1 MSEGSQGEFD
11 ADVIVVG
18 SGFGGSVAALR
29 FAEAGQDVLVLE
41 RGDWVSRERHEADL
55 DNLWLPHRHRY
66 GFNELRPRGRNLVPW
81 LGACVGGGSY
91 VYAGTLKRVE
101 RWKGFPRAI
110 REDDM
115 GRWYDLAESIMDP
128 AYYPD
133 YPPYNEARAT
143 QLLVDVGAKLAREE
157 PELVEDYGRIHLGI
171 SFAPP
176 GGTPGAEFVNK
187 HGAKQR
193 YLDPREQ
200 SLLGGDIGA
209 KNTLDRNYLHLAQ
222 ERGARIEA
230 MVEVDRIERTP
241 QGWEVTCVRRLE
253 VPQASSLWGRWRAGK
268 RRPERTEVFRCR
280 RLVLAAGSIGSTE
293 LLLRN
298 RDLHGTLSGLSPMLG
313 RRYTTNGD
321 FLSLMFPSR
330 GIFVGWLGFLASLVG
345 GVATALNHRALAAGA
360 GVPVLDHWA
369 TYVLGA
375 GALVYAAGLVATR
388 RACDPDIG
396 TTNSDFIR
404 FRGRDGETQGAYIET
419 GRYPTPVRL
428 ALAVLLSV
436 LGLWRPRSYGKIIA
450 FTKLLRWTIPPFALF
465 AQTWP
470 VPLLKMGRDD
480 AYGTFRLD
488 EQGRAVID
496 YPWRDNRDFY
506 AWLNSLARKVAAAAG
521 ASWAPNPAFLLTR
534 RLEIPHNQGGV
545 PMGEGP
551 AEGVVD
557 HAGRVFGHDD
567 LMVLDGSILPV
578 SPGPNPA
585 LTILAVAERAMSVA
599 AAQLRQQGTLR
610 AEVGAAADPPASPSP
625 AGGEPIPASG
635 DDGREGAA
643 PEQART

>member
-1 MSEGSQGEFD
+1 MSEGEFD

-18 SGFGGSVAALR
+18 SGFGGAVAALR

-55 DNLWLPHRHRY
+55 DNLWMPDCHRY

-101 RWKGFPRAI
+101 RWKGFPRAL

-115 GRWYDLAESIMDP
+115 NRWYDQAESIMDP

-143 QLLVDVGAKLAREE
+143 QLLFDVGRKLARDE
-157 PELVEDYGRIHLGI
+157 PELVEDYGPIHLGI

-193 YLDPREQ
+193 YLDPKEQ

-222 ERGARIEA
+222 QHGARIEA
-230 MVEVDRIERTP
+230 MAEADRIERIEG
-241 QGWEVTCVRRLE
+241 GWKVECVRRME
-253 VPQASSLWGRWRAGK
+253 VPRPSSLLDRWRSGK
-268 RRPERTEVFRCR
+268 RRPERKEVFRAR
-280 RLVLAAGSIGSTE
+280 RLVLAAGSVGSTE

-298 RDLHGTLSGLSPMLG
+298 RDLHRTLADLSPMLG

-330 GIFVGWLGFLASLVG
+330 GIFVGWLGFFASALG
-345 GVATALNHRALAAGA
+345 GVTTALNQRALATGV
-360 GVPVLDHWA
+360 GVPTLQYWG
-369 TYVLGA
+369 TYVLGVGVLA
-375 GALVYAAGLVATR
+375 YFAGLAVSRGAY
-388 RACDPDIG
+388 DPDIG

-428 ALAVLLSV
+428 ALAVMLSV
-436 LGLWRPRSYGKIIA
+436 LGLWRPRSYGRIIA
-450 FTKLLRWTIPPFALF
+450 FTKLLRWAVPPFALL
-465 AQTWP
+465 ARTWP

-488 EQGRAVID
+488 DEGRAVID
-496 YPWRDNRDFY
+496 YPWRNNRAFY
-506 AWLNSLARKVAAAAG
+506 AWLDSLARKVATAAG
-521 ASWAPNPAFLLTR
+521 ATWAPNPAFLLTR

-545 PMGEGP
+545 PMGED
-551 AEGVVD
+551 AADGVVD
-557 HAGRVFGHDD
+557 HAGRVFGYDD
-567 LMVLDGSILPV
+567 LIVLDGSILPV

-585 LTILAVAERAMSVA
+585 LTILAVAERAMNVA
-599 AAQLRQQGTLR
+599 LAQLRHQGVLR
-610 AEVGAAADPPASPSP
+610 AEPSSRTPDALGRADALENGVSGTSQ
-625 AGGEPIPASG
+625 GG
-635 DDGREGAA
+635 R
-643 PEQART
+643 ARGPTEKDA